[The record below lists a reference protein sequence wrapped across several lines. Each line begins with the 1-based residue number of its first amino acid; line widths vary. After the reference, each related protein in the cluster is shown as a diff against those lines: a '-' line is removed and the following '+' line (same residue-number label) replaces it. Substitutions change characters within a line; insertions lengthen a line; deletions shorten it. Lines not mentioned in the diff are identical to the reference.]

1 MKVEIKIE
9 KDCVE
14 PKIIV
19 VTDKMTEELSNA
31 VKYITQSSAQV
42 IIGYKDDTAEILD
55 RSDIVR
61 IYSANKHVYAVKGN
75 TEYRLGLALYKLE
88 EILDGNFVRISNSEI
103 VNLKH
108 VKKLGLSL
116 AGTIC
121 ISLSNKDVT
130 YASRRYISKIKQILG
145 I

>member
-31 VKYITQSSAQV
+31 VKYITQNSAQV

-88 EILDGNFVRISNSEI
+88 EMLDGNFVRISN
-103 VNLKH
+103 
-108 VKKLGLSL
+108 
-116 AGTIC
+116 
-121 ISLSNKDVT
+121 
-130 YASRRYISKIKQILG
+130 
-145 I
+145 

>member
-31 VKYITQSSAQV
+31 VKYITQNSAQV

-55 RSDIVR
+55 RSDIFR
-61 IYSANKHVYAVKGN
+61 K
-75 TEYRLGLALYKLE
+75 
-88 EILDGNFVRISNSEI
+88 
-103 VNLKH
+103 
-108 VKKLGLSL
+108 
-116 AGTIC
+116 
-121 ISLSNKDVT
+121 
-130 YASRRYISKIKQILG
+130 
-145 I
+145 